1 MADAEAEASAY
12 SASFID
18 QAILSVEAELDGI
31 SGLKAEQKGA
41 LKAILN
47 GEDVLALLP
56 TGFGKSLIYQI
67 LPRVCKRLSEMEGC
81 SLFHDVES
89 PIVIVVSPLVA
100 LMEDQIKEASK
111 FGVSAAQLGKSDEEI
126 LSGKAELVFGSPESW
141 LLNEKWRVC
150 WLLPDTDAT
159 SGEGPKGNPAFR
171 ESFSRLG
178 ELRSLVKEGIP
189 ILALTA
195 SADRPSRDR
204 VISLLNMQ
212 GAQRIVVSPNKTNI
226 KLGIVRLPDD
236 KLQCLDWLAKM
247 LREEGLAAPYVL
259 IYCRSI
265 STTGKVF
272 RYLKRQLGEDA
283 WIILSVWNLA
293 TDVA

>member
-1 MADAEAEASAY
+1 MAAAEAEASAY

-56 TGFGKSLIYQI
+56 TGFGKSLIYQV
-67 LPRVCKRLSEMEGC
+67 LPRVCKKL
-81 SLFHDVES
+81 

-141 LLNEKWRVC
+141 LLNEKWRGMLASSRYRRNIVAIVVDEVHMTYK
-150 WLLPDTDAT
+150 W
-159 SGEGPKGNPAFR
+159 GEGPKGNPAFR

-178 ELRSLVKEGIP
+178 ELRSLVKEGTP

-204 VISLLNMQ
+204 VIKILRIIFEVFDDIPEPEPSKLTQTPVPSVSFNGYFDEDSDDDDALYHALDDTDFSALNMYD
-212 GAQRIVVSPNKTNI
+212 S
-226 KLGIVRLPDD
+226 D
-236 KLQCLDWLAKM
+236 
-247 LREEGLAAPYVL
+247 EEH
-259 IYCRSI
+259 
-265 STTGKVF
+265 
-272 RYLKRQLGEDA
+272 E
-283 WIILSVWNLA
+283 N
-293 TDVA
+293 